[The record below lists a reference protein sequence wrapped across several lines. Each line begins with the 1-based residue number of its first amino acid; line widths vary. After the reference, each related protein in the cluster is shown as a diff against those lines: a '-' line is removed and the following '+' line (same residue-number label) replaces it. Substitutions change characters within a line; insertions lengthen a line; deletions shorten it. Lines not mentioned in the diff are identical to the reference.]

1 MEIVKIKYIEPH
13 KERKKNMIRKK
24 ITAAV
29 GIAVLLLLTGCQPS
43 PNNTETEALK
53 EQITQLEEQVAAL
66 KQENA
71 AAENNTVS
79 SQEPAI
85 AADNNALGQAPA
97 TDNNALGQ
105 APATDNTTQEQTPAA
120 SKDTQEQSS
129 LPTTHT
135 MEELTSMVNAYI
147 EKAKAATPNGTATDN
162 MEQFFS
168 LKQEEKQIDDALD
181 LHEDELEKLYRQNA
195 LTRDEYKRLEQ
206 ELEKLEDNLDSAED
220 QLEYTFGIDD

>member
-1 MEIVKIKYIEPH
+1 MIK
-13 KERKKNMIRKK
+13 KK

-43 PNNTETEALK
+43 SNNTETEALK

-79 SQEPAI
+79 SQE
-85 AADNNALGQAPA
+85 
-97 TDNNALGQ
+97 
-105 APATDNTTQEQTPAA
+105 QTPEAD
-120 SKDTQEQSS
+120 KDTQEQSS

-147 EKAKAATPNGTATDN
+147 EKAKAVTPNGTASDN